1 MKKNADFKNCTFF
14 EGTDAA
20 FTMIAVQGGSFK
32 MGSNK
37 YDNEKPIHSVKLGD
51 FWMGQ
56 HLVTQAV
63 WKKVMNGANPS
74 HFKGDNRPVEQVSWN
89 DIVNVFLP
97 QLNELTHE
105 TRPKGTQFCL
115 PTEAQWEYAARGG
128 VHEAKP
134 SFIYSG
140 GDKLDDVG
148 WYNENNHGE
157 TKPVGL
163 KLPNLLDLYDMSG
176 NVYEWCSDSYSPYKD
191 VVDRDLQGVRRD
203 VDKAVGEGSHRVLRG
218 GSWTR
223 IVLLCRVSN
232 RYHGTPANGGHAF
245 GFRLCLFSIF
255 SV

>member
-1 MKKNADFKNCTFF
+1 MKKNVDFKNCSFF

-20 FTMIAVQGGSFK
+20 FTMIAVQGGTFN
-32 MGSNK
+32 MGSDE
-37 YDNEKPIHSVKLGD
+37 YRDEKPIHKVKLGA

-74 HFKGDNRPVEQVSWN
+74 YFKGDNRPVEQISWN
-89 DIVNVFLP
+89 TIVNDFLP
-97 QLNELTHE
+97 QLNELTQND
-105 TRPKGTQFCL
+105 RPKDTQFCL

-128 VHEAKP
+128 VQEQKP
-134 SFIYSG
+134 SFIYAG

-148 WYNENNHGE
+148 WYHKNNHGE

-176 NVYEWCSDSYSPYKD
+176 NVFEWCSDFYSPYKD

-203 VDKAVGEGSHRVLRG
+203 VEKAVGGGARRVVRG
-218 GSWTR
+218 GYWDFDAHD
-223 IVLLCRVSN
+223 CRVSN
-232 RYHGTPANGGHAF
+232 RDHDPPADSLRAI
-245 GFRLCLFSIF
+245 GFRLSLFSIF